1 MGENKE
7 IKLLPCPFC
16 GGEGAM
22 RVNAQT
28 LSGSANCVKCGV
40 IMKRSFRGH
49 ERVLELL
56 QELMAED
63 WNRRVYEQN

>member
-1 MGENKE
+1 MNDSKE

-28 LSGSANCVKCGV
+28 LNCSVNCVECGV
-40 IMKRSFRGH
+40 FMKRNFKGH
-49 ERVLELL
+49 KRVEEVLK
-56 QELMAED
+56 ELMAQD